1 MLAFFSSDKP
11 AAPTLRADRATR
23 KDGDNV
29 VFTCTTKTS
38 GITAYEF
45 KNGANPVANS
55 ASTTFTISAA
65 AINSQ
70 DDTYTCIAYIHTVA
84 SDESADYT
92 AACESVTCRPNL
104 LTGIYTQHFNKRQT
118 TPNFR

>member
-1 MLAFFSSDKP
+1 MLAFSSSDRP

-29 VFTCTTKTS
+29 VFTCTTKTT

-45 KNGANPVANS
+45 KNGANPVAKS

-65 AINSQ
+65 AINSR
-70 DDTYTCIAYIHTVA
+70 DDTYTCIAYIYTVA

-92 AACESVTCRPNL
+92 AACESITCRL
-104 LTGIYTQHFNKRQT
+104 CSKTVRQKTYSQADTQSS
-118 TPNFR
+118 